1 MNTFLPLLSR
11 IIPLHFTP
19 LGTACSLNKII
30 PWCPWP
36 VKLLAVFLPLWWVL
50 FSPLNF
56 LLHIL
61 LCTAQVLSLKR
72 VIYLLLRFLLPPV
85 CWCFPK
91 HILILDFFLELQNL
105 GSSCPFDII
114 IKMSYWHL
122 KLDWSKLEF
131 IIPQGCSS
139 FLTLYLRAII
149 HTVIKLKAK
158 EHCLLPFP
166 SRLYSI
172 RP

>member
-1 MNTFLPLLSR
+1 MNTFLSSLST

-19 LGTACSLNKII
+19 LGTLCSLNKII
-30 PWCPWP
+30 SWCPWP
-36 VKLLAVFLPLWWVL
+36 IKLLAVFLPLWWVL
-50 FSPLNF
+50 FGPLNF

-61 LCTAQVLSLKR
+61 LCTAQVLSLKK
-72 VIYLLLRFLLPPV
+72 VICLLLRFLLPPV

-122 KLDWSKLEF
+122 NRLVQTGIRYSPGLL
-131 IIPQGCSS
+131 ILSHSVSQGSNQTKSQRALSS
-139 FLTLYLRAII
+139 
-149 HTVIKLKAK
+149 
-158 EHCLLPFP
+158 PFP
-166 SRLYSI
+166 F
-172 RP
+172 